1 MRISL
6 GLNVGTL
13 NVLHISL
20 QEGVLAEH
28 QLEFLSSSFSLS
40 ADERGSAANLP
51 SSLRVR
57 RGLSFAVFLAT

>member
-6 GLNVGTL
+6 GLNVGTF

-20 QEGVLAEH
+20 HGGLLAEH

-40 ADERGSAANLP
+40 AEIP
-51 SSLRVR
+51 
-57 RGLSFAVFLAT
+57 